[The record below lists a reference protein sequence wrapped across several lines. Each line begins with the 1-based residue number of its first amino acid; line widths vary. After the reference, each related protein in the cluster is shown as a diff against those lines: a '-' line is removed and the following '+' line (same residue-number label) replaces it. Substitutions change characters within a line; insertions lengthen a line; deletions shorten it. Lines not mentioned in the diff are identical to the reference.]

1 MKLTYQTAAAG
12 LVQLGVMTLLNVLNG
27 GYSVVTQCQKGGSDC
42 VGNLIL
48 SLLYFMLLTAWF
60 TGLWFL
66 AVAAQERRSP
76 RLALLLAG
84 AEGLV
89 LLVAVFNARHHNY
102 MLGLVTSIVD
112 ALLAAWIIML
122 ALRLAHARGGRV
134 RRRKITRTSD

>member
-1 MKLTYQTAAAG
+1 
-12 LVQLGVMTLLNVLNG
+12 
-27 GYSVVTQCQKGGSDC
+27 
-42 VGNLIL
+42 
-48 SLLYFMLLTAWF
+48 MLLTAWF

-102 MLGLVTSIVD
+102 KLGLVTSIVD

-122 ALRLAHARGGRV
+122 ALRLCPRPRRTRAAPQDYSHFRLKLVARLLLHSCFSGLLPLV
-134 RRRKITRTSD
+134 LVMLCQLFWTLLIC